1 MINYVIGAVLL
12 LIAGGITFYL
22 IRARR
27 RGEKCIGCPYAKQCG
42 GKCAEKAAARPEEK
56 EQEAMD

>member
-12 LIAGGITFYL
+12 LIAGAIVFYL
-22 IRARR
+22 VRARR

-42 GKCAEKAAARPEEK
+42 GKCAEKSAALSK
-56 EQEAMD
+56 EDHAQD

>member
-12 LIAGGITFYL
+12 LIAGGIAFYL
-22 IRARR
+22 IRAHR

-42 GKCAEKAAARPEEK
+42 GRCAEKATVSSQK
-56 EQEAMD
+56 QTTQD